1 MSTLSIRPVIG
12 LLVVTELLFWVAVIS
27 AWTVA
32 TSLVPSLTLHRME
45 WWPLLLASGLPTLGM
60 MGHLAWRHR
69 AVRSLADSD
78 RLGSVL
84 SNYRMYRPTWK
95 HVAWRWALGAALI
108 GWLDPKMG
116 SRLADVETEGMDV
129 MVALDV
135 SNSMLAE
142 DLGMPRL
149 DLAKR
154 TVERLL
160 QAAAGDRMGL
170 VVFAGDAYVQCPL
183 TTDVEALKLYL
194 GTVHPG
200 MVPTQGTA
208 VGRAIEVCE
217 AGFEDGGEASRMIVV
232 LTDGENH
239 EDDVVAAAQRAH
251 EAGASVHFLGIATLE
266 GAPIPTFDRRG
277 RPSGFRADNDGTPVV
292 SRLDEG
298 TLLQAAQSGKGTY
311 TRAGKG
317 FVELSPLL
325 KFKDDTEKAT
335 IASVSYVD
343 YEHHLMP
350 WLVLAMALLLLESL
364 IPRGSLWRKAGA
376 ATVVLGACMPTTH
389 AQTSLPSAA
398 KTPLV
403 QGTEAFRA
411 GNMEEAAARFGMSHE
426 GLGSWAG
433 HAAYNEG
440 CALLQNGQTE
450 EAGPAFGRAL
460 ELTDDPALQARAHHN
475 ASVQSLMAQD
485 PEKAITHAKAALRLD
500 PTNDDARH
508 NLALAQRMLQ
518 QQSQTQDQEQEQ
530 DQEQNQGQE
539 DNQEQDQRDGED
551 DNEGEGDD
559 EGEGEGEGKNGGE
572 DANDTAEAGE
582 GEERNPEKGEGEGD
596 NQASENEP
604 ADSQDDPSDAQPQA
618 QEGKISSAD
627 MERILESL
635 ERQEAEVQAKL
646 QAAKAGKGS
655 KRTLEKDW

>member
-45 WWPLLLASGLPTLGM
+45 WWPLLLASGLPTVGM

-78 RLGSVL
+78 RLESVL

-95 HVAWRWALGAALI
+95 HVAWRWALGAAVI

-183 TTDVEALKLYL
+183 TTDVEALKLFL

-239 EDDVVAAAQRAH
+239 EDDVVAAAQRAR

-411 GNMEEAAARFGMSHE
+411 GDMEEAAARFGAPHE
-426 GLGSWAG
+426 GLETWGG

-450 EAGPAFGRAL
+450 EAGQAFGRAL
-460 ELTDDPALQARAHHN
+460 ELTDDPALQARVHHN
-475 ASVQSLMAQD
+475 AAVQSLMAQD
-485 PEKAITHAKAALRLD
+485 PEKAITHAKSALRLD

-518 QQSQTQDQEQEQ
+518 QQSQNQNQEQEEKQ
-530 DQEQNQGQE
+530 DQNQNQGQE
-539 DNQEQDQRDGED
+539 DNQEQEQDQRD
-551 DNEGEGDD
+551 GDD
-559 EGEGEGEGKNGGE
+559 EGENEGENEGKNGGE
-572 DANDTAEAGE
+572 DANDSSEE
-582 GEERNPEKGEGEGD
+582 GESEESNPDKGEGEGD
-596 NQASENEP
+596 NQESQNEP
-604 ADSQDDPSDAQPQA
+604 ADSQDEPTDAQPQA

-655 KRTLEKDW
+655 KRTIEKDW